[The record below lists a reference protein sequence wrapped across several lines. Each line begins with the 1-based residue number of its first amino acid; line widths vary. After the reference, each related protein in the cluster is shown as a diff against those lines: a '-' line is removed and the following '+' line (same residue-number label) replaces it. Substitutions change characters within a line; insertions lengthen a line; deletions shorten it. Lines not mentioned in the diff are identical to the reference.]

1 MSRLDHHRPFLV
13 LWVLAVT
20 ASVAAFVLHL
30 ALRGRVMSLG
40 YELGRARAEQAR
52 LREVRRVLEL
62 EVASYQTPQRV
73 EVVGRTLLGMTPPSP
88 DRIFPM
94 SPAGVS
100 SATALLPALSAA
112 SLAPPVPGAPGGSG
126 APAAAGSAPPV
137 VLTAPVGPN
146 IALPKTAALPGGGD
160 DQ

>member
-1 MSRLDHHRPFLV
+1 MSSVRFDHHRPFLV

-20 ASVAAFVLHL
+20 ACVAAFILHL

-73 EVVGRTLLGMTPPSP
+73 EVVGRTLLGMTPPTP
-88 DRIFPM
+88 ERIFPM
-94 SPAGVS
+94 SAAGTS

-112 SLAPPVPGAPGGSG
+112 AAPSAVPGASSS
-126 APAAAGSAPPV
+126 PAAPPM
-137 VLTAPVGPN
+137 LTVPIGPS
-146 IALPKTAALPGGGD
+146 ITPPKTAARSGD
-160 DQ
+160 IDP

>member
-1 MSRLDHHRPFLV
+1 MNHHRPFLV

-73 EVVGRTLLGMTPPSP
+73 EIVARTLLGMAPPAA
-88 DRIFPM
+88 DRVFPM
-94 SPAGVS
+94 SAVGTS
-100 SATALLPALSAA
+100 SAVAPLPPASALVPVLASAA
-112 SLAPPVPGAPGGSG
+112 QGSTVHGASP
-126 APAAAGSAPPV
+126 PAASAAPI
-137 VLTAPVGPN
+137 LTVPVGPS
-146 IALPKTAALPGGGD
+146 ITPPKTAALPEEGL
-160 DQ
+160 

>member
-1 MSRLDHHRPFLV
+1 MSRFDHHRPFLV

-73 EVVGRTLLGMTPPSP
+73 EVVGRTLLGMTPPTP
-88 DRIFPM
+88 ERIFPM
-94 SPAGVS
+94 SPTGTS
-100 SATALLPALSAA
+100 SATAPLPALSAA
-112 SLAPPVPGAPGGSG
+112 ALVPAAPGGSG
-126 APAAAGSAPPV
+126 SPASAGSAPPV
-137 VLTAPVGPN
+137 VLTAPVGPS
-146 IALPKTAALPGGGD
+146 IALPKTAALPGGGEE
-160 DQ
+160 Q

>member
-1 MSRLDHHRPFLV
+1 VNTVRFDHHRPFLV

-20 ASVAAFVLHL
+20 ACVAAFVLHL

-73 EVVGRTLLGMTPPSP
+73 EVVGRTLLGMTPPTP
-88 DRIFPM
+88 ERIFPM
-94 SPAGVS
+94 SAAGTS

-112 SLAPPVPGAPGGSG
+112 AAPTAAPAGSGVAPAPPA
-126 APAAAGSAPPV
+126 
-137 VLTAPVGPN
+137 VLTVPIGPS
-146 IALPKTAALPGGGD
+146 ITPPKTAALPGD
-160 DQ
+160 VDQ

>member
-1 MSRLDHHRPFLV
+1 VTRFDHHRPFLV

-88 DRIFPM
+88 ERIFPM
-94 SPAGVS
+94 SAAGTS
-100 SATALLPALSAA
+100 SATTPLPALSASVGVGVGGLPAPGVSGSA
-112 SLAPPVPGAPGGSG
+112 SPGAP
-126 APAAAGSAPPV
+126 PIV
-137 VLTAPVGPN
+137 TAPVGPS
-146 IALPKTAALPGGGD
+146 IALPKTAALPGEAGNP
-160 DQ
+160 